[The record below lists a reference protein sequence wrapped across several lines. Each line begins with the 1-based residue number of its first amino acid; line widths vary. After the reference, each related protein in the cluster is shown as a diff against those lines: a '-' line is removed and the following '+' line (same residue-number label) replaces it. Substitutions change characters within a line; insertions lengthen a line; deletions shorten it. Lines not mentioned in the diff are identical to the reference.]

1 MDAKLKEK
9 YDKELAKLNGL
20 LDKKAEL
27 ESQIKVQQTKVDK
40 LKEELNLGELKGL
53 GTELSGLGIDVSQLR
68 ALLASG
74 GEIAQLIK
82 AEVEEKKE

>member
-1 MDAKLKEK
+1 MDAKVKEK

-27 ESQIKVQQTKVDK
+27 ESQIKVQQSKVDK
-40 LKEELNLGELKGL
+40 LKEELDLGELKGL
-53 GTELSGLGIDVSQLR
+53 GTELSGLGISVSQLK
-68 ALLASG
+68 ALLAGG

>member
-1 MDAKLKEK
+1 MDAKVKEK

-40 LKEELNLGELKGL
+40 LKEELDLGELKGL
-53 GTELSGLGIDVSQLR
+53 GTELSGLGISVSQLK
-68 ALLASG
+68 ALLAGG